1 MQMGDFDME
10 FGGDLK
16 ARFQA
21 LEEQLSEATHRS
33 MGGFGT
39 EDRRFALAVEMQ
51 TRETL
56 QFMDRLERLF
66 DEIIQSCNSQIDEA
80 ESERDNLEEKM
91 GRIETF
97 ITDFQRMETIKKII
111 RE

>member
-16 ARFQA
+16 ARFRA

-33 MGGFGT
+33 LGGLRT
-39 EDRRFALAVEMQ
+39 EDQKFAFAVEVQ
-51 TRETL
+51 TRDTL
-56 QFMDRLERLF
+56 RFMDRLERLF
-66 DEIIQSCNSQIDEA
+66 EEIIESCNSQIDEA
-80 ESERDNLEEKM
+80 ETERNMMEEKLA
-91 GRIETF
+91 RIETF
-97 ITDFQRMETIKKII
+97 IADFQRMENIKKII